1 MSGLPRIIVITD
13 RTQVQG
19 LLDDVVKDL
28 CTEAGCAWILVR
40 ERDLQ
45 PLERRT
51 LALRLREITKRCG
64 SHMSVSADPQLASEM
79 NADGVHLQRI
89 ADVAEARRK
98 LPDAWIG
105 VSAHRIAEVEAA
117 KEAGAD
123 YVTLSPIFPS
133 ESKPGYGPPLGLES
147 IHRAAQFG
155 IPVYALGGVTPRSAH
170 ACIEAGAHGIAV
182 MGTVMRARDPSAIIR
197 EYAAAFATGSVRA
210 G

>member
-1 MSGLPRIIVITD
+1 MSCLPRILVITD
-13 RTQVQG
+13 RTQVHG
-19 LLDDVVKDL
+19 RLDDVVKDL
-28 CTEAGCAWILVR
+28 CLESGSTWVLLR

-51 LALRLREITKRCG
+51 LAARLRELTGNCG
-64 SHMSVSADPQLASEM
+64 THLSVSSDPALAAEIG
-79 NADGVHLQRI
+79 ADGVHLQKI
-89 ADVAEARRK
+89 ADIADARAK
-98 LPDAWIG
+98 LPKGWIG

-147 IHRAAQFG
+147 IREASRFG
-155 IPVYALGGVTPRSAH
+155 IPVYALGGVTPRAAH

-182 MGTVMRARDPSAIIR
+182 MGTVMRARDPSAVIR
-197 EYAAAFATGSVRA
+197 EYAAAFATGSERA

>member
-1 MSGLPRIIVITD
+1 MSCLPRILVITD
-13 RTQVQG
+13 RTQVHG
-19 LLDDVVKDL
+19 RLDDVVKDL
-28 CTEAGCAWILVR
+28 CLESGSTWVLLR

-51 LALRLREITKRCG
+51 LAARLRELTGNCG
-64 SHMSVSADPQLASEM
+64 THLSVSSDPALAAEIG
-79 NADGVHLQRI
+79 ADGVHLQKI
-89 ADVAEARRK
+89 ADIADARAK
-98 LPDAWIG
+98 LPKGWIG

-147 IHRAAQFG
+147 IREASRFG

-182 MGTVMRARDPSAIIR
+182 MGTVMRARDPSAVIR
-197 EYAAAFATGSVRA
+197 EYAAAFATGSERA